1 MTGTSG
7 GPTQGPQRVPPIQ
20 DWNRLLEGRVAVV
33 TGGGVGIG
41 GAIARL
47 FAEHGAIVEI
57 VEVDPDEVEFKDI
70 EAFKDAIL
78 ERPEKFMRAFS
89 EHLLSYALGRE
100 LKITDKP
107 SIDKIT
113 RRVMVDHGRFSTVVV
128 EIAKSL
134 PFRHKTGQT
143 ENK

>member
-1 MTGTSG
+1 MESFDPIGRWREKYSSG
-7 GPTQGPQRVPPIQ
+7 LPI
-20 DWNRLLEGRVAVV
+20 DSSGKLYGEA
-33 TGGGVGIG
+33 
-41 GAIARL
+41 
-47 FAEHGAIVEI
+47 
-57 VEVDPDEVEFKDI
+57 EFKDI

-113 RRVMVDHGRFSTVVV
+113 RRVMADHGRFSTVVV
-128 EIAKSL
+128 EIAKSI
-134 PFRHKTGQT
+134 PFRHKTGQ
-143 ENK
+143 NKSK